1 MIDII
6 GRILNKEEN
15 VINVMKYDYCFK
27 TADGYKINA
36 SLLYNEN
43 NPLANYLIAQFT
55 DLMNLF

>member
-1 MIDII
+1 MLSQ
-6 GRILNKEEN
+6 GGTTTANTYP
-15 VINVMKYDYCFK
+15 NVMKYDYCFK